1 MFWPA
6 SEDSLHLSISGLET
20 KAMACGWQLVP
31 LPAAFPRPLFGQD
44 DAPRGLALEM
54 ASPGFEAS
62 VFCVGYQCPTDC
74 CKF

>member
-1 MFWPA
+1 
-6 SEDSLHLSISGLET
+6 
-20 KAMACGWQLVP
+20 MACGWQLVP
-31 LPAAFPRPLFGQD
+31 LPAAFPWPLFGQD